1 MTITHCHQI
10 SNSTVSSATLDI
22 NVKDLLVLFFIE
34 GFLDSVLSVGINVML
49 ACSQSLEEIFDLV
62 FVIFEQILDGV
73 GIFDKLKHSILL
85 TKGEDLVGSELEIKI
100 DLFQQVVHELND
112 LQD

>member
-22 NVKDLLVLFFIE
+22 NVKDLLVLVFIE
-34 GFLDSVLSVGINVML
+34 GFCNCVLSIGMNVML
-49 ACSQSLEEIFDLV
+49 ACGQTLKEIFDLV
-62 FVIFEQILDGV
+62 FVIFEQILDSV
-73 GIFDKLKHSILL
+73 GIFNELKHSILL
-85 TKGEDLVGSELEIKI
+85 TKSEDLVGSELEIKI